1 MLHAIVWDI
10 DPELINLFGVFS
22 IRYYSLFFVGGL
34 VLGYVVVKNIYK
46 REGLPIDDIDTLATY
61 IFIATVVGA
70 RLGHCLFYEPDYY
83 LSHPLE
89 MILPFR
95 FGEDGFEMTG
105 YRGLAS
111 HGGILGVFIAIW
123 LYCRRTKTPFL
134 AVLDRVAIGG
144 ALAAVFIR
152 LANFMNSEIIGNPT
166 GTDYGVIFK
175 QVDMLPRHPAQL
187 YESFA
192 YLLIFVLIYFV
203 YKKRGKGYQDGFNFG
218 LFFTLLFVA
227 RFVIEFFKK
236 NQVAFEEGM
245 MFNMGQLLSVPF
257 MLAGIGVMI
266 WKWPGR
272 GRPKTED

>member
-1 MLHAIVWDI
+1 MLLAITWDI
-10 DPELINLFGVFS
+10 DPELINLFGIFS
-22 IRYYSLFFVGGL
+22 IRYYSLLFVGGL
-34 VLGYVVVKNIYK
+34 VLGYYVVKNIYK
-46 REGLPIDDIDTLATY
+46 REGLPTDDLETLATY
-61 IFIATVVGA
+61 IFIATIIGA

-95 FGEDGFEMTG
+95 FGEGGFEMTG

-123 LYCRRTKTPFL
+123 LYCRKTKTPFL

-166 GTDYGVIFK
+166 GSDYGVIFK
-175 QVDMLPRHPAQL
+175 QVDDLPRHPAQL
-187 YESFA
+187 YEAGA
-192 YLLIFVLIYFV
+192 YLLIFIIINYV
-203 YKKRGKGYQDGFNFG
+203 YKNRGKGYQDGFNFG
-218 LFFTLLFVA
+218 LFFTMLFIA
-227 RFVIEFFKK
+227 RFLIEFFKK

-245 MFNMGQLLSVPF
+245 AFNMGQLLSIPF
-257 MLAGIGVMI
+257 MLAGIAVMI
-266 WKWPGR
+266 WK
-272 GRPKTED
+272 RPKTTVSKG